1 MLAEPR
7 TLLHYPCRIEHD
19 DHFES
24 GVALKIAAVATNE
37 PEAAMICGLLADAG
51 LRSMTKPGSGGIGL
65 GWNASYRRSIY
76 VRDDDLVR
84 AREVVK
90 VVGQGTDNADD

>member
-51 LRSMTKPGSGGIGL
+51 IRSMTKPGSGGIGL

-76 VRDDDLVR
+76 VATTILSGRVR
-84 AREVVK
+84 S
-90 VVGQGTDNADD
+90 